1 MDKKYKAI
9 KTLNQLDLSRSA
21 RSSLSSAKSTFSTKS
36 QENRFNEAYAKD
48 FSITPPKKD
57 FLQPKKSS
65 PKDPL
70 SKKLSAINLKPKS
83 ASPPKSASRP
93 KSASPPKTDSD
104 KVLNPLTG
112 RLVSLA
118 YYNKLVKS
126 GALSTTNAKTDS
138 IKKDSGKVLNPLT
151 GKLVSL
157 AYYNKLVK
165 SGALSTTSAK
175 KESPKKEFSWS
186 PPPPV
191 KISLKPQTFKREP
204 NTKAWDYYT
213 KALELRNIFRKD
225 KTDKQQKLIDDVLY
239 NIIILLNRNKGDFY
253 EQEELP
259 SLVQEVFQEYYYKGE
274 DKYNERYSQFAIVQN
289 GEADYT
295 TFEGQ
300 LDNLV
305 STIYE
310 GEEAKK

>member
-70 SKKLSAINLKPKS
+70 SKKLSAINIKPKS

-112 RLVSLA
+112 R
-118 YYNKLVKS
+118 
-126 GALSTTNAKTDS
+126 
-138 IKKDSGKVLNPLT
+138 
-151 GKLVSL
+151 LVSL

>member
-1 MDKKYKAI
+1 MDKKYNAI
-9 KTLNQLDLSRSA
+9 KTLKQLDLSRGA
-21 RSSLSSAKSTFSTKS
+21 RSSLSSASGKSDFLNASAEK
-36 QENRFNEAYAKD
+36 RFNEAYAKD

-57 FLQPKKSS
+57 SLRPKSAS

-70 SKKLSAINLKPKS
+70 SKKLSAINLKPIASRPKT
-83 ASPPKSASRP
+83 ASPPK
-93 KSASPPKTDSD
+93 K
-104 KVLNPLTG
+104 
-112 RLVSLA
+112 
-118 YYNKLVKS
+118 
-126 GALSTTNAKTDS
+126 DS
-138 IKKDSGKVLNPLT
+138 IKKDSGKVLNPLS
-151 GKLVSL
+151 GRLVSL
-157 AYYNKLVK
+157 DYYNKLVK

-175 KESPKKEFSWS
+175 KESPKKESPKKESPKKKFWWS

-191 KISLKPQTFKREP
+191 NIYLKPQTFKREP

-213 KALELRNIFRKD
+213 KALEIANNYKKD
-225 KTDKQQKLIDDVLY
+225 GINGKPLTSKQKRLLDDVLY

-259 SLVQEVFQEYYYKGE
+259 SLVWEVMYKYYTEKGE
-274 DKYNERYSQFAIVQN
+274 DKYNERYSQFAIIQN
-289 GEADYT
+289 DEADYT